1 MYPSWG
7 YSIGWLLAFSSMA
20 CVPLF
25 IIITF
30 LKTQGSFKK
39 VGGHG
44 DGGDPMKE
52 ALEGVLGQDHINSPD
67 MKALGSYGDL

>member
-1 MYPSWG
+1 
-7 YSIGWLLAFSSMA
+7 MA

-25 IIITF
+25 IIITL

-44 DGGDPMKE
+44 CGGDAVKKAP
-52 ALEGVLGQDHINSPD
+52 EGVLGQDHVSCLD
-67 MKALGSYGDL
+67 REALGLYGDLWGL